1 MLWHLNLYSMKTNW
15 SVQWNNKSEAQATNS
30 RDTRCKFLSCRMF
43 KLQVNRWWW
52 ILLQHLQQQL
62 MFWPTIAGC
71 LRWLRWAGPRSQICR
86 SQLIIEINQSSH
98 QGSSRAAHPG
108 QGRQLLAAHPP
119 CQYLAQIF
127 MLHKWSFYPI
137 SEVLSVLMGC
147 WWWMLPKLLSVLG
160 FYWFCRY
167 LDII

>member
-1 MLWHLNLYSMKTNW
+1 MKTNW

-30 RDTRCKFLSCRMF
+30 RDTRCKFLSCRMY

-86 SQLIIEINQSSH
+86 SQLIIEINQSPR
-98 QGSSRAAHPG
+98 QGSGAGAA
-108 QGRQLLAAHPP
+108 AAGGPP
-119 CQYLAQIF
+119 APALPIFSTNIYVAQMKFLSNLWSFISGNGVLMVDAAKTAYLVYLAFIDF
-127 MLHKWSFYPI
+127 
-137 SEVLSVLMGC
+137 V
-147 WWWMLPKLLSVLG
+147 
-160 FYWFCRY
+160 
-167 LDII
+167 DII